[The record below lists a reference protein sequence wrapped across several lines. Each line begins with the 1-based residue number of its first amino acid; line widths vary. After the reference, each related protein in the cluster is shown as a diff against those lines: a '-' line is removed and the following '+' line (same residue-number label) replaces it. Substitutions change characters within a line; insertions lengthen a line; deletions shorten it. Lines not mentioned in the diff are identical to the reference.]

1 MRTGNSHSDHRDRTL
16 PPAAG
21 WSKIIGLAILA
32 AGIWSGG
39 IWSEGTWLEGIL
51 AGSPALAQ
59 TGDRDSYL
67 DPLAYTRLDP
77 KADTVTIT
85 MVDHAAGQERTLLG
99 RRLLLGSR
107 EVYLPSSSVAAVFQ
121 AVRFWQGQT
130 SRLDLKI
137 GQQQFGATAG
147 SRPGRVL

>member
-59 TGDRDSYL
+59 TGVDVALPDRAACVW
-67 DPLAYTRLDP
+67 PLPERLP
-77 KADTVTIT
+77 RAPCGVPAPRWARARILSPPSQPLPLPGGARAPAG
-85 MVDHAAGQERTLLG
+85 VAAGDPPTG
-99 RRLLLGSR
+99 PPGWRL
-107 EVYLPSSSVAAVFQ
+107 V
-121 AVRFWQGQT
+121 
-130 SRLDLKI
+130 
-137 GQQQFGATAG
+137 
-147 SRPGRVL
+147 